1 MDKNRRLVLGLDL
14 GVGSI
19 GWCLVSKDLL
29 DNPLEIVAIG
39 SRVVPLS
46 TNEVND
52 FKVGKSNSPTQQRT
66 EARSMRR
73 NIDRY
78 QMRRYKLISILKY
91 LNMMPGTE
99 LMKAPLIELW
109 GLRSRAASV
118 GEKLSLEEI
127 GRVLFHINQKRGPK
141 YRLDDES
148 KETVYKEAVS
158 QRHKV
163 LREAIKL

>member
-1 MDKNRRLVLGLDL
+1 MFINRKLVLGLDL

-19 GWCLVSKDLL
+19 GWCLVSKDLQ

-46 TNEVND
+46 TTEVND
-52 FKVGKSNSPTQQRT
+52 FKVGKSKSPSQQKRLVK
-66 EARSMRR
+66 SFRR

-78 QMRRYKLISILKY
+78 QMRRYKLVSILKY
-91 LNMMPGTE
+91 LNMMPNVE

-109 GLRSRAASV
+109 SLRSRAATV

-127 GRVLFHINQKRGPK
+127 GRVLFPYKPK
-141 YRLDDES
+141 AWSTIPY
-148 KETVYKEAVS
+148 
-158 QRHKV
+158 
-163 LREAIKL
+163 